1 MVYRVSCV
9 VRVKTQDSRAK
20 AIVKEYANKISMDVA
35 GKALSSVGEMVG
47 KVFVL
52 WGWKYLGEKVS
63 ATLEKEMSAEF
74 RSQVPL
80 PPACRACRVVRTQSH
95 TSV

>member
-1 MVYRVSCV
+1 
-9 VRVKTQDSRAK
+9 
-20 AIVKEYANKISMDVA
+20 MDVA

-74 RSQVPL
+74 RSQVP
-80 PPACRACRVVRTQSH
+80 PPACRVVRTQTH
-95 TSV
+95 ALRLHRFQFLC

>member
-1 MVYRVSCV
+1 
-9 VRVKTQDSRAK
+9 VRVETQDSRAK

-74 RSQVPL
+74 RSQVP
-80 PPACRACRVVRTQSH
+80 PACRVVSTQTHALRLQRFLSWFC
-95 TSV
+95 

>member
-1 MVYRVSCV
+1 VL
-9 VRVKTQDSRAK
+9 KKKQDSRAK

-80 PPACRACRVVRTQSH
+80 PRVARVVLCALNH
-95 TSV
+95 TRAFETLFSLC